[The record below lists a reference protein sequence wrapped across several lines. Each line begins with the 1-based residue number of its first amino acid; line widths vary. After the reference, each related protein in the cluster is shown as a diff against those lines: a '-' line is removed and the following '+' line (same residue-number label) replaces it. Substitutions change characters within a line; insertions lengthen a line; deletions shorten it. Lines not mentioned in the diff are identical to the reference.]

1 MASDA
6 PRGLPDSLAELLD
19 QHDPE
24 TLAAIRSYC
33 DQLLEEY
40 DLQDEADDRTYG

>member
-6 PRGLPDSLAELLD
+6 PRDLPDSLAELLD

-24 TLAAIRSYC
+24 TLAAIRDHC
-33 DQLLEEY
+33 DRLLEEY
-40 DLQDEADDRTYG
+40 DLEEDVEERTYG